1 MHPAIG
7 RWDLCSGDR
16 LPKARSRWRNPRVAL
31 TFTIHGSATWAPA
44 GCAAASR
51 SSLRRDPPTSRGPVT
66 RALRCPP
73 RRPWDF
79 QLRPAT
85 WAGVGPGPLPPGR
98 TSPGRREARARATRP
113 TMPGPRANGRSG
125 PPSAGRSAGPGCLT
139 RRFRFVFPTAG
150 VPGRRDA
157 LRAAGSQGPWQ
168 RPPVARR
175 ARLPEIREGGAQI
188 RGAGG
193 EPQRRGQL
201 GRDRARNRGVR
212 GGRSGCVRSRVHSE
226 TSGERG
232 LASLRR
238 WPPWCGKQRR
248 RGEVAS
254 DNKLEV
260 GGKLVASSRACDR
273 RPPAA
278 PGRALPA
285 VGGGARAL
293 LAAAGPALRPLSP
306 ALRVRVRVPSARVS
320 GTCSS
325 GLTAEPPRR
334 ELPLA
339 GSGLRAPS
347 RRRRRR
353 RRSGARRAP
362 PLGSPGPPR
371 PCLRVSPAPSHVSVP
386 EAETEKHALQSFFH
400 RHTVFYPK
408 SHFYSNILLPLG
420 EYLLSG
426 ILVLFFFF
434 FFFLFLFLPPPLFL
448 CFCFFFFF
456 FFFFFSTSLIIVCI
470 WESWRSMDLS
480 LFLNPS
486 FSSMRRFCRRGAASG
501 SPRRPCPRGAT
512 PKSSKTCNWFEGKSD
527 MKYGACFFSPFVK
540 IKKACF

>member
-1 MHPAIG
+1 M
-7 RWDLCSGDR
+7 
-16 LPKARSRWRNPRVAL
+16 
-31 TFTIHGSATWAPA
+31 
-44 GCAAASR
+44 
-51 SSLRRDPPTSRGPVT
+51 
-66 RALRCPP
+66 
-73 RRPWDF
+73 
-79 QLRPAT
+79 
-85 WAGVGPGPLPPGR
+85 
-98 TSPGRREARARATRP
+98 
-113 TMPGPRANGRSG
+113 
-125 PPSAGRSAGPGCLT
+125 
-139 RRFRFVFPTAG
+139 
-150 VPGRRDA
+150 
-157 LRAAGSQGPWQ
+157 
-168 RPPVARR
+168 
-175 ARLPEIREGGAQI
+175 
-188 RGAGG
+188 
-193 EPQRRGQL
+193 
-201 GRDRARNRGVR
+201 
-212 GGRSGCVRSRVHSE
+212 
-226 TSGERG
+226 
-232 LASLRR
+232 
-238 WPPWCGKQRR
+238 
-248 RGEVAS
+248 
-254 DNKLEV
+254 
-260 GGKLVASSRACDR
+260 ASSRACDR

-434 FFFLFLFLPPPLFL
+434 FFF
-448 CFCFFFFF
+448 
-456 FFFFFSTSLIIVCI
+456 FSTSLIIVCI
-470 WESWRSMDLS
+470 WESWRSMVLS

-527 MKYGACFFSPFVK
+527 MKYGACFFSPLCKNKKSMFLTLFFAYYFSDKIFV
-540 IKKACF
+540 

>member
-1 MHPAIG
+1 M
-7 RWDLCSGDR
+7 
-16 LPKARSRWRNPRVAL
+16 
-31 TFTIHGSATWAPA
+31 
-44 GCAAASR
+44 
-51 SSLRRDPPTSRGPVT
+51 
-66 RALRCPP
+66 
-73 RRPWDF
+73 
-79 QLRPAT
+79 
-85 WAGVGPGPLPPGR
+85 
-98 TSPGRREARARATRP
+98 
-113 TMPGPRANGRSG
+113 
-125 PPSAGRSAGPGCLT
+125 
-139 RRFRFVFPTAG
+139 
-150 VPGRRDA
+150 
-157 LRAAGSQGPWQ
+157 
-168 RPPVARR
+168 
-175 ARLPEIREGGAQI
+175 
-188 RGAGG
+188 
-193 EPQRRGQL
+193 
-201 GRDRARNRGVR
+201 
-212 GGRSGCVRSRVHSE
+212 
-226 TSGERG
+226 
-232 LASLRR
+232 
-238 WPPWCGKQRR
+238 
-248 RGEVAS
+248 AS

-260 GGKLVASSRACDR
+260 GGKLVASSPACDR

-456 FFFFFSTSLIIVCI
+456 FFFF
-470 WESWRSMDLS
+470 
-480 LFLNPS
+480 
-486 FSSMRRFCRRGAASG
+486 
-501 SPRRPCPRGAT
+501 SPLL
-512 PKSSKTCNWFEGKSD
+512 
-527 MKYGACFFSPFVK
+527 
-540 IKKACF
+540 